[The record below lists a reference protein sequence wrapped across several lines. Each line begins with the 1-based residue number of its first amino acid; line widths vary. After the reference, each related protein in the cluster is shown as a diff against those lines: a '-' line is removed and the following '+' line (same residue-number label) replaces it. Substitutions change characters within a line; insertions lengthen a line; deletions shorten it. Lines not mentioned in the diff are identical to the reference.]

1 MITSRGCLEL
11 QSRTPKWAAGVLL
24 QTAMLLQ
31 LATGAAA
38 AWGGSA
44 GLVVRREVMAAAAA
58 PIGNTGLVVRAAAI
72 RSAVMVLGQAARCT
86 PDRW

>member
-1 MITSRGCLEL
+1 M